1 MDGSTRSGSSS
12 VMEGVGPSSSVIFD
26 GESAASWVVLLSAVA
41 AAVAVAVEGRRV
53 LCIVKAWD
61 VGANNV
67 KSEMMKE
74 ENFILDNF
82 NVGSE
87 GFCLFICLFADECLS
102 FFLCCT
108 AV

>member
-41 AAVAVAVEGRRV
+41 EAVAEAVAVEGRRV

-74 ENFILDNF
+74 ENFILDDF

-87 GFCLFICLFADECLS
+87 GFCLFVGLPVYLFADE
-102 FFLCCT
+102 
-108 AV
+108 